1 MVIVRCTRKLLERVG
16 PPAKLGPASTT
27 LLGDWY
33 GTYLPWRPRQVAL
46 MVNERTLLPVLVPLA
61 PAATLLRRFTDQL
74 SAVLAAHQIPEAVAS
89 AEVSATR
96 YAWPSTTSNR
106 SVVGS
111 MNEFAFLAEANRHAE
126 GSVTDLVDLSVKL
139 ARTPC
144 GPLYNSHVSPDR
156 ELRALLA
163 DLSE

>member
-1 MVIVRCTRKLLERVG
+1 MVIVRCTRKLLQRVG

-46 MVNERTLLPVLVPLA
+46 FVNERTLLPVLVPLA
-61 PAATLLRRFTDQL
+61 PAGTLLGRFPDQFA
-74 SAVLAAHQIPEAVAS
+74 AVLAAHQIPESVAS
-89 AEVSATR
+89 AEVAATR
-96 YAWPSTTSNR
+96 EAWLSTTSNR

-111 MNEFAFLAEANRHAE
+111 MNEFAFLAEANRRGE
-126 GSVTDLVDLSVKL
+126 QPVTDLVDLSVKL

-144 GPLYNSHVSPDR
+144 GPLYNRHVSPDR
-156 ELRALLA
+156 ELRALLGEL
-163 DLSE
+163 DD

>member
-1 MVIVRCTRKLLERVG
+1 
-16 PPAKLGPASTT
+16 
-27 LLGDWY
+27 
-33 GTYLPWRPRQVAL
+33 
-46 MVNERTLLPVLVPLA
+46 VNERTLLPVLVPLA
-61 PAATLLRRFTDQL
+61 PAATLLRRFPDQL

-89 AEVSATR
+89 PEVSATR
-96 YAWPSTTSNR
+96 YAWLSTTSNR
-106 SVVGS
+106 SVIGS

-139 ARTPC
+139 TRTPC